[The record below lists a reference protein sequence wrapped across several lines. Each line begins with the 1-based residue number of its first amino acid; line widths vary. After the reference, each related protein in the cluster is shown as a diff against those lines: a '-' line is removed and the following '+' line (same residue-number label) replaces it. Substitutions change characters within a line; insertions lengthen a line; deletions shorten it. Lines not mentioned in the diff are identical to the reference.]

1 MALLRPF
8 AAPAPM
14 TPEESWDQVFMSA
27 EGQQHQLENDDEEA
41 GENDAIE
48 EVIIRVMASRWIVIA
63 AKWTL

>member
-1 MALLRPF
+1 
-8 AAPAPM
+8 M
-14 TPEESWDQVFMSA
+14 TPEESWDQVFMST
-27 EGQQHQLENDDEEA
+27 EGEQHQLENDDEEA